1 MIKVIVKFITVT
13 KKKCN
18 YVTITEKKKVTLL
31 LVYYQES
38 NGNDITSTELLS
50 IPSTLL
56 NHGIT
61 IYCWEKVT

>member
-13 KKKCN
+13 KKN
-18 YVTITEKKKVTLL
+18 VTTVTVTEKKKVTLL

-50 IPSTLL
+50 IPSILL